1 MVDELNITRKS
12 PYNEVVGCHWIRRD
26 EPVRMTWQKPLK
38 TLERYVYDLR
48 NSLVKGWLDI
58 SHRMKFLVDF
68 ALFEFFLV

>member
-12 PYNEVVGCHWIRRD
+12 PYN
-26 EPVRMTWQKPLK
+26 K
-38 TLERYVYDLR
+38 TFEDFGEICLVYDLR